1 MFCKAQF
8 KDNKG
13 NTKYWREKGMTKQG
27 VVLTRGKQTKTN
39 TLNTKTKDY
48 VLDVLG
54 EEKFYEHAKCK
65 AVSDKAAAKDQPPK
79 EKPTAKAAKKGP
91 HTSSQAG
98 RVTPAASCL
107 RPDRARIRRHYA
119 SEGSE
124 SDKSDGSAS
133 DTSAASVETYTSA
146 ESEELRNVKTP
157 SRKTNTRASVAEIE
171 RDSELGPRELSL
183 SSFCCDRLDLT
194 LF

>member
-1 MFCKAQF
+1 VFCKAQF

-54 EEKFYEHAKCK
+54 RSSSMNMPNAKRLATRQRRKTSPRKRNPQRRQRRK
-65 AVSDKAAAKDQPPK
+65 AHIPLRKQD
-79 EKPTAKAAKKGP
+79 
-91 HTSSQAG
+91 G

-107 RPDRARIRRHYA
+107 RPDRARARRHYA
-119 SEGSE
+119 SEASE

-133 DTSAASVETYTSA
+133 VTSAASVEITQLENPLA
-146 ESEELRNVKTP
+146 ENNHACFGRRN
-157 SRKTNTRASVAEIE
+157 
-171 RDSELGPRELSL
+171 
-183 SSFCCDRLDLT
+183 
-194 LF
+194 